1 MNYPTL
7 QTSRSLS
14 NIPQRKLDESIQA
27 LTKACKDCSAKSNL
41 DGLCQKCSVRVVAM
55 NRYYDAGIP
64 IEYWLLSMDDF
75 KGAPE
80 LKKAYEFII
89 GSINDFYDKGT
100 TVCFAGN
107 HGCGKT
113 YTASALLRFVCQK
126 NFSATYTTFADV
138 ISSLI
143 DSPFEEKYNSRKQ
156 LLMSDF
162 LVLDELDPRHIGKGL
177 AEDLFGRSLDGIF
190 RTRLQNHLPTI
201 IITNSP
207 NVLESFSGSIKES
220 LGSLMSKMKTIV
232 CRGDDYRKA
241 GK

>member
-1 MNYPTL
+1 
-7 QTSRSLS
+7 
-14 NIPQRKLDESIQA
+14 
-27 LTKACKDCSAKSNL
+27 
-41 DGLCQKCSVRVVAM
+41 M